1 MDPDASLRALRE
13 HAIPLD
19 SVPLGDRTAPN
30 GPRTSPSALAR
41 SLADASVV
49 GLGEAAHGTRECFEH
64 KYRLIRS
71 LVTECGVR
79 TVAFGVDAAAAT
91 VLDAF
96 VRDES
101 ALSTAPADAAA
112 VLAEFD
118 MWQWRT
124 ESVRDLLE
132 WLEAFN
138 TGGALS
144 AQVRIA
150 PSVDHA

>member
-1 MDPDASLRALRE
+1 MGPAARLRAFRE
-13 HAIPLD
+13 HVIPLD
-19 SVPLGDRTAPN
+19 SAPLCDRTAPE
-30 GPRTSPSALAR
+30 GPRTSPPALAR
-41 SLADASVV
+41 SLADASLV
-49 GLGEAAHGTRECFEH
+49 GLGEATHGTRECFEH
-64 KYRLIRS
+64 KDRLIRS

-79 TVAFGVDAAAAT
+79 TVAFEVDAAAAT

-96 VRDES
+96 VRDGS
-101 ALSTAPADAAA
+101 ALSTASADAAA
-112 VLAEFD
+112 ALAELD

-138 TGGALS
+138 TGRALS
-144 AQVRIA
+144 AQVRNA